1 MQEGSTGPESV
12 DKPWDHAWSTEEM
25 RKNRRDWSLA
35 GDSGLLKHIQ
45 QFSDVNRIP
54 YFLYHFLFIVV

>member
-1 MQEGSTGPESV
+1 MVAMQEGTTGSDSI

-35 GDSGLLKHIQ
+35 GDSGLLKHLQ
-45 QFSDVNRIP
+45 QFSEVNK
-54 YFLYHFLFIVV
+54 